1 MPAVSSKMQG
11 QELQVRGDDLVRGVA
26 NDALHIGFAG
36 VADGIAD
43 IGVGGLDLKV
53 GGQVNDGDVRRGDA
67 EAHAGHFAVELGD
80 DAADGLG
87 GTRGGGD
94 DIVENGARVDGL
106 LLGGGG
112 VDGGHERLLNAE
124 LVVDDLGKGC

>member
-1 MPAVSSKMQG
+1 MA
-11 QELQVRGDDLVRGVA
+11 D
-26 NDALHIGFAG
+26 G
-36 VADGIAD
+36 VADIGI
-43 IGVGGLDLKV
+43 GGLDLEV

-67 EAHAGHFAVELGD
+67 EAHAGHLAVELGD

-94 DIVENGARVDGL
+94 DIVENGAAGAPVAAAAGVDRL

-124 LVVDDLGKGC
+124 LVVDDLGKRC

>member
-1 MPAVSSKMQG
+1 MA
-11 QELQVRGDDLVRGVA
+11 D
-26 NDALHIGFAG
+26 G
-36 VADGIAD
+36 VADIGI
-43 IGVGGLDLKV
+43 GGLDLEV

-67 EAHAGHFAVELGD
+67 EAHAGHLAVELGD

-94 DIVENGARVDGL
+94 DIVENGAAGAPVAAAAGVDRL

-124 LVVDDLGKGC
+124 LVVDDLGKGR